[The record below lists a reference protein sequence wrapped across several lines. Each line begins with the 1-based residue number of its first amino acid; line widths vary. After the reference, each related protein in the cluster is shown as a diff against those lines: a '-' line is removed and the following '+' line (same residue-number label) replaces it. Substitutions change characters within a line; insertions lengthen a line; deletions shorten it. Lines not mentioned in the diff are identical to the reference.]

1 MISDWASL
9 FIRCR
14 KADVE
19 YEQRREEELVK
30 KVARKVVAEQKVQ
43 GHFATPW
50 KKDLGFPND

>member
-19 YEQRREEELVK
+19 YEQRREEELVE

-43 GHFATPW
+43 GRFATPW
-50 KKDLGFPND
+50 KKDLGVSK